1 MMENI
6 ETSETSTSERS
17 ISPLD
22 LSGIGHALPLGQI
35 RQPTPTPIG
44 FPGVTD
50 MSLSIPFETYM
61 KKYIQAVV
69 NFRVLGCFYQR
80 DSQFLTYAHID
91 RQTLNI
97 TINSPN
103 HILLGQALDTLLTIL
118 YVTQDYQVY
127 SIQSLLVKKFLEAW
141 HRLMRSELP
150 ISMSVNVPCG
160 LALLSRYLSIRVPA
174 WVDSDQWPTMLKTVV
189 FFSLLSRID
198 LPLLRGGPTWRLYID
213 VAKKS
218 FEAISDAVFV
228 TRMLDYHASIYLV
241 LDTLLDLYFEVNDV
255 TILEK
260 VNDMAYRIV
269 SKPFIEKLLLHRR
282 SYASLPNCAVDVDK
296 VDHVINRAIQAI
308 MRDRSIQGGGAHE
321 IPYLITNAL
330 RVRSDLDMQGVY
342 ANILGYDRRVAA
354 GLFCLGAFVW
364 MTTNVRR

>member
-1 MMENI
+1 MENI
-6 ETSETSTSERS
+6 ETSEISTSERS

-22 LSGIGHALPLGQI
+22 LSGIGHALLL
-35 RQPTPTPIG
+35 RQTRQPMPTPTD
-44 FPGVTD
+44 FTLVTD
-50 MSLSIPFETYM
+50 MSLPIPFEMYM
-61 KKYIQAVV
+61 RKYIQAVV
-69 NFRVLGCFYQR
+69 NFRALGCIYQR

-91 RQTLNI
+91 RRTLNI

-103 HILLGQALDTLLTIL
+103 YILLEQALDTLLTIL

-141 HRLMRSELP
+141 YRLMRSDVP

-160 LALLSRYLSIRVPA
+160 LALLSRYLSIRVP

-198 LPLLRGGPTWRLYID
+198 LPLLRESPTWRLYID

-218 FEAISDAVFV
+218 FDAISDAVFV

-241 LDTLLDLYFEVNDV
+241 LDTLLDLYFEVNDAV
-255 TILEK
+255 IFEK
-260 VNDMAYRIV
+260 VNDLAYRIV

-282 SYASLPNCAVDVDK
+282 SYASLPNCVVDVDL

-308 MRDRSIQGGGAHE
+308 MRDKSIQGGGADE
-321 IPYLITNAL
+321 IPCLITNAL
-330 RVRSDLDMQGVY
+330 RFRSDLDMQGVY

-364 MTTNVRR
+364 MTTSVRR